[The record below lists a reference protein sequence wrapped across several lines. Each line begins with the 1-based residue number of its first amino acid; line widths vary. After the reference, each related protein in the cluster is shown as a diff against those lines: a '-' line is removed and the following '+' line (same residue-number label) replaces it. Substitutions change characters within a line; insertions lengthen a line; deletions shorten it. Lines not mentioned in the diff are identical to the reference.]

1 VEVREAG
8 LALSLVGGAGA
19 APDLE
24 LHHGR
29 EPGLA
34 QQHAGPAGER
44 LAVDVGGAHYAAEGI
59 GAGGRS
65 HRAPADY
72 NLAVSDASVGVY
84 VHVPFCERVCP
95 YCDFAVV
102 AARPLAIEPER
113 RYVAALRRELDAR
126 RGAFAG
132 RRLASL
138 YLGGGTPSLLRP
150 ESVAELVRAVREAFG
165 GEACDETTL
174 EVNPSTLERER
185 LAGFRA
191 AGVTRLSVGIQSF
204 DDTVLRRLGR
214 AHRAE
219 EARLTLAACRAA
231 GFAAISLD
239 LIFAAPGQTLAGFER
254 DLDEALGFA
263 PEHVSTY
270 ELTIEAGTPFATA
283 AARGRLV
290 RPDEELVLAMQEMAE
305 ARLRAAGL
313 RRYELSNYA
322 RLGFEA
328 VHNRRY
334 WERRPVL
341 GLGVGACSYDPPDAD
356 AAFGVRRANRRE
368 LAGYLQCVE
377 QDRSP
382 EAEPAERL
390 DAATARG
397 EAMFL
402 GLRAGGVAA
411 ARFAGEFGAPPQGFF
426 RAQIEALSEAGLLDE
441 AASGDL
447 RLTARGWQL
456 ADHVAAYFV

>member
-1 VEVREAG
+1 M
-8 LALSLVGGAGA
+8 
-19 APDLE
+19 
-24 LHHGR
+24 
-29 EPGLA
+29 
-34 QQHAGPAGER
+34 
-44 LAVDVGGAHYAAEGI
+44 
-59 GAGGRS
+59 
-65 HRAPADY
+65 
-72 NLAVSDASVGVY
+72 
-84 VHVPFCERVCP
+84 CP

-102 AARPLAIEPER
+102 AARPLAADSER

-126 RGAFAG
+126 RAAFAG
-132 RRLASL
+132 RQLASL
-138 YLGGGTPSLLRP
+138 YLGGGTPSLLQP
-150 ESVAELVRAVREAFG
+150 GSVAELVRAVRAAFAG
-165 GEACDETTL
+165 DARVETTL

-185 LAGFRA
+185 LRGFRA

-214 AHRAE
+214 AHRAD
-219 EARLTLAACRAA
+219 EARLTLAACRAT
-231 GFAAISLD
+231 GFDAISLD

-254 DLDEALGFA
+254 DLEQALGFA

-283 AARGRLV
+283 AARGRLA
-290 RPDEELVLAMQEMAE
+290 RPDEELVLAMQASAE

-322 RLGFEA
+322 RPGFEA

-341 GLGVGACSYDPPDAD
+341 GLGVGACSHDPPAV
-356 AAFGVRRANRRE
+356 AAPFGVRRANRRD
-368 LAGYLQCVE
+368 LAGYLECVE
-377 QDRSP
+377 QARSP
-382 EAEPAERL
+382 EAEPAEQL

-411 ARFAGEFGAPPQGFF
+411 TCFAAEFGAPPRAFF
-426 RAQIEALSEAGLLDE
+426 GAQIELLRGAGLLAE
-441 AASGDL
+441 TASGDL
-447 RLTARGWQL
+447 QLTPRGWQL
-456 ADHVAAYFV
+456 ADHVSAHFV